1 MPYVSDIRKICRAK
15 IRNNAQSFIKLN
27 RKNDR
32 NISNVKFYSA
42 DNGFRM
48 ILKIIVPP
56 NFIRIIYESR
66 EKHSRYK

>member
-42 DNGFRM
+42 DNVSYDPKNHRSPEFYSNN
-48 ILKIIVPP
+48 L
-56 NFIRIIYESR
+56 RIPR
-66 EKHSRYK
+66 KTFTL

>member
-1 MPYVSDIRKICRAK
+1 MPYVSGIREICRAK
-15 IRNNAQSFIKLN
+15 IRNDVIKLN

-32 NISNVKFYSA
+32 DISNIKFYPA
-42 DNGFRM
+42 VNGFRM

>member
-32 NISNVKFYSA
+32 NIKFYPA
-42 DNGFRM
+42 DNVSHDPKNHRSPEFYSNN
-48 ILKIIVPP
+48 L
-56 NFIRIIYESR
+56 RIPR
-66 EKHSRYK
+66 KTFTL